1 MDSDFPKCSFLASF
15 SIEHCACSLVLVSL
29 SVIEISPI
37 ILYLGIRVT
46 YHRKFFQRC
55 QMQLSGPR
63 STPDLTRVSN
73 HTYSGTTGA
82 DCRIQLARK
91 DVAKGGDERSEAFL
105 LWLM

>member
-1 MDSDFPKCSFLASF
+1 
-15 SIEHCACSLVLVSL
+15 
-29 SVIEISPI
+29 
-37 ILYLGIRVT
+37 
-46 YHRKFFQRC
+46 
-55 QMQLSGPR
+55 MQLSGPR